1 MAKFTDQELSE
12 KASAVYAEAE
22 QHYKGS
28 EITVDILM
36 RIAEEYFDFDEEQ
49 LNQLGRYFEIEELA
63 FIDIDDIDVDKLQY
77 ISAEEIEAMKQGSE
91 EVKGSDLDRIEAFL
105 LNREGYTT
113 ELADSILTQ
122 LYNTFKG
129 LTKTEESLEEEKE
142 IVKEALPSNDELPD
156 MCYVYVESDNI
167 IGIVKKGEVGYYPA
181 TNVDPNLTTPEE
193 KRAFVRDRN
202 NILEIDER
210 TEEIMKTKSMFGWG
224 DKKEE
229 GIVDTLSDSDKFKID
244 GLDKI
249 ISKVQS
255 QFNVQVIGSYTD
267 NSMILELKGGVLA
280 LIDAIDYIKSQL
292 ATMSD
297 IVDFT
302 MSDKENDKV
311 IIEIKQK

>member
-36 RIAEEYFDFDEEQ
+36 RIAKEYFDFDEDQ

-63 FIDIDDIDVDKLQY
+63 FIDIDDIDVEKLQY
-77 ISAEEIEAMKQGSE
+77 VSAEEIEAMRQGRE

-142 IVKEALPSNDELPD
+142 VVGIDLNVKHNFCAVSNGSIYDYDRVYMKQVCEVLHKIDKIGNKNLSYKDKRRLNKLCKQNEALFKKLIHDILNDLEKQNVNAGGSG
-156 MCYVYVESDNI
+156 C
-167 IGIVKKGEVGYYPA
+167 GCCA
-181 TNVDPNLTTPEE
+181 TVFSGHL
-193 KRAFVRDRN
+193 
-202 NILEIDER
+202 
-210 TEEIMKTKSMFGWG
+210 
-224 DKKEE
+224 
-229 GIVDTLSDSDKFKID
+229 FK
-244 GLDKI
+244 
-249 ISKVQS
+249 
-255 QFNVQVIGSYTD
+255 
-267 NSMILELKGGVLA
+267 ELKTLF
-280 LIDAIDYIKSQL
+280 K
-292 ATMSD
+292 
-297 IVDFT
+297 
-302 MSDKENDKV
+302 
-311 IIEIKQK
+311 

>member
-28 EITVDILM
+28 EINVDILM
-36 RIAEEYFDFDEEQ
+36 RIAKEYFDFDEEQ

-77 ISAEEIEAMKQGSE
+77 VSAEEIEAMKQGRE

-142 IVKEALPSNDELPD
+142 IVEEALPSNDELPD
-156 MCYVYVESDNI
+156 MCYVYVESDNT

-229 GIVDTLSDSDKFKID
+229 AISEEDVKSIFGIDQMITDLQ
-244 GLDKI
+244 
-249 ISKVQS
+249 SKYKL
-255 QFNVQVIGSYTD
+255 NVIGSYDD
-267 NSMILELKGGVLA
+267 NSIELQLKGDTLP
-280 LIDAIDYIKSQL
+280 LIDAMDYIKDAL
-292 ATMSD
+292 AGKTD
-297 IVDFT
+297 CRF
-302 MSDKENDKV
+302 SDKVNDTITCTISK
-311 IIEIKQK
+311 